1 MKTYTI
7 TIIGPVGISYW
18 VPLDPAEAPQD
29 AIARL
34 SAEDPKSLAEAM
46 KKCAVYVLENVE
58 RELTFSD
65 GDEHNQL
72 VWDYYLSFEQRL
84 ALEFNAPD
92 AVGEPGVELRAD
104 ALASRHYPFEAESL
118 DDAIAQFAS
127 LTAKELNVPHWEVW
141 GIDLEAEVL
150 VWNEPYEVDERW
162 LVDMASHLEVSFQ
175 YAPRS

>member
-7 TIIGPVGISYW
+7 TITGAVGISYW
-18 VPLDPAEAPQD
+18 LPMDPAEAPKD
-29 AIARL
+29 AIGRL

-46 KKCAVYVLENVE
+46 KKCAAYGLESVE

-84 ALEFNAPD
+84 ALEFDAPD
-92 AVGEPGVELRAD
+92 AVGGPGVELRAD

-118 DDAIAQFAS
+118 DDAIAQFAT
-127 LTAKELNVPHWEVW
+127 LTGEELNVPHWEVW
-141 GIDLEAEVL
+141 GIDLEAEVRM
-150 VWNEPYEVDERW
+150 WDEPYEVDEGW
-162 LVDMASHLEVSFQ
+162 LLDVASHLEVSFL
-175 YAPRS
+175 

>member
-1 MKTYTI
+1 VKTYTI
-7 TIIGPVGISYW
+7 TITGTVGISYC

-34 SAEDPKSLAEAM
+34 AAKDPQSLAEAM
-46 KKCAVYVLENVE
+46 KKCAAYGLENVE

-72 VWDYYLSFEQRL
+72 VRNYCLSFEQRL
-84 ALEFNAPD
+84 ALAFNAPD

-118 DDAIAQFAS
+118 EDAIAQFAS
-127 LTAKELNVPHWEVW
+127 LTAEELNVPHWEIW

-150 VWNEPYEVDERW
+150 VWDEPYEVDEPW
-162 LVDMASHLEVSFQ
+162 LLDVVSHLEVSFL
-175 YAPRS
+175 